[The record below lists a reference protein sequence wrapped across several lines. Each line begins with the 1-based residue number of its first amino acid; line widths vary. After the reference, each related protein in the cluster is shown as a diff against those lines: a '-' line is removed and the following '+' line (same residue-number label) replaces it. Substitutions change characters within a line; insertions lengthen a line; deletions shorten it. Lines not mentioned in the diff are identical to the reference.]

1 MRDLVRILLLASLW
15 GSSYGLNDQQPITA
29 LRGQPLIGF
38 GTWNLKISPSNTSDA
53 VSLAIQVGYRQIDC
67 AAAYS
72 NEKDVGKGIA
82 HGLTKANLRRDE
94 IWVTSKLWNDH
105 HAPWKVEE
113 GLNKTLDDLG
123 LDYLDLYLMHWPV
136 GNTPGT
142 SKLHFDYVET
152 WHAMET
158 LLATGRVRNIGVCNF
173 SPDQLKRLIRFSSV
187 KPAVHQ
193 MELHP
198 YLQQDKWVKAHQ
210 VHGIAV
216 TAYSPLGN
224 MNPIYWGDEDPPL
237 LLKNSIIVDI
247 ASKRNCT
254 AAQVVLAWGMS
265 RGTSVIPKS
274 SHESRIVE
282 NFGSKECLLQGDD
295 FIRIEELGKKHLTR
309 FNNPSSG
316 WGVHLFE
323 GLDDS

>member
-1 MRDLVRILLLASLW
+1 LLCGLALC
-15 GSSYGLNDQQPITA
+15 LNDQQPITA
-29 LRGQPLIGF
+29 LRDQPLIGF

-53 VSLAIQVGYRQIDC
+53 VSLAIQAGYRQIDC
-67 AAAYS
+67 AAAYG
-72 NEKDVGKGIA
+72 NEKDVGKGISD
-82 HGLTKANLRRDE
+82 GLKKMSLRRNE

-113 GLNKTLDDLG
+113 GLNKTLSDLG

-136 GNTPGT
+136 GNAPGT
-142 SKLHFDYVET
+142 RKLHFDYVET

-158 LLATGRVRNIGVCNF
+158 LLATGRVRNVGVSNF
-173 SPDQLKRLIRFSSV
+173 SPGQLKQLIKYSSV

-210 VHGIAV
+210 AYGIAV

-224 MNPIYWGDEDPPL
+224 MNPVYGNDEGPPL
-237 LLKNSIIVDI
+237 LLNNSVMVDI
-247 ASKRNCT
+247 ASKRKCT
-254 AAQVVLAWGMS
+254 TAQVALAWGMG

-282 NFGSKECLLQGDD
+282 NLGSKECLLQGDD
-295 FIRIEELGKKHLTR
+295 HVRIEKLGRKYLTR

-323 GLDDS
+323 GLDDA